1 MSIYLVRYLLNPA
14 TRGRQ
19 QHLLLEDS
27 SWVLGQQLPDGD
39 AESDPQ
45 QLGRRYFEETFE
57 NAGGAVLAFERL
69 LAQSIED
76 GYFLTDITDRFT
88 HEVPD
93 DAKPKPAWQQA
104 IDRYYLAM
112 LHGNYDI
119 ALPDEPLARAEP
131 MWMHLDAI
139 RAWRFDKARAADALP
154 IALAARAELK
164 RRKAEK
170 LAYYTWSLPW
180 VEEDA
185 GLDDL
190 LFGIYGQLGDK
201 DKAFAAIRAAEDLAT
216 NTYRAERLAAMQCYA
231 FPQYREDA
239 FDVAYRYAQ
248 YGFGEVIAHPDYAA
262 YAARREA
269 AIAAGQ
275 PVLRWHA
282 MCDPSSA
289 EEIAAAEHDIGAKLP
304 DDYRGFLLR
313 RGKSRLDLMK
323 GDDLTTLT
331 FAAARDISIWG
342 PVFRD
347 WLDTMGDKEEAYSQ
361 AWARELGVDRHKL
374 WSIAT
379 PWDNS
384 RCLVISL
391 AGDATHGRCYLWD
404 HDDPYLLVPIGDS
417 FAEAVAT
424 IESGFVSG
432 DNRVKTILG

>member
-1 MSIYLVRYLLNPA
+1 MSIYLVRYLLNPT
-14 TRGRQ
+14 TRGRR

-27 SWVLGQQLPDGD
+27 NWVLGQQLPDGNT
-39 AESDPQ
+39 ESDPQ
-45 QLGRRYFEETFE
+45 QLGRRYFEQTFE

-69 LAQSIED
+69 FAHSIAD
-76 GYFLTDITDRFT
+76 GYFLTDITNRFT
-88 HEVPD
+88 HELPD

-112 LHGNYDI
+112 LHEDYDI

-154 IALAARAELK
+154 IALTARAALHW
-164 RRKAEK
+164 RKAEK
-170 LAYYTWSLPW
+170 RSYYTWSLPW
-180 VEEDA
+180 VEEDS
-185 GLDDL
+185 GLDEL
-190 LFGIYGQLGDK
+190 LFGIYRQLGDK
-201 DKAFAAIRAAEDLAT
+201 DRAFAAIRSAEDLAT
-216 NTYRAERLAAMQCYA
+216 NTYRAERLAAMQCYD

-239 FDVAYRYAQ
+239 FDAAYRYSR
-248 YGFGEVIAHPDYAA
+248 YGFGNVIAHPDYAA

-269 AIAAGQ
+269 ETASGQ
-275 PVLRWHA
+275 PVLHWHA

-289 EEIAAAEHDIGAKLP
+289 EEIAAAERDIGAKLP
-304 DDYRGFLLR
+304 NDYRDFLLG
-313 RGKSRLDLMK
+313 RGKSRLDLRK
-323 GDDLTTLT
+323 GDDDTTLT
-331 FAAARDISIWG
+331 FAAAPDISIWG
-342 PVFRD
+342 AVFQN
-347 WLDTMGDKEEAYSQ
+347 WLDTMGDKEEGYSQ
-361 AWARELGVDRHKL
+361 DWARELGVDRNKL

-391 AGDATHGRCYLWD
+391 AGDQTHGHCYLWD
-404 HDDPYLLVPIGDS
+404 HDDAYLLVPIGDS
-417 FAEAVAT
+417 FAEALAT